1 MLLVRRA
8 AYMLFK
14 LFGYALFFTGAATKA
29 QQTSEFNSQAGF
41 SIYCNSNMDGTGKC
55 SRTDNGNPLTCIMIP
70 GQIIDCS
77 DQNKGEFD
85 CVQYGAVMPLQTQ
98 FFCLPDK
105 GKSSGDTFVDKTST
119 KSPTPVPPRAFPSSK
134 PSASQENNR
143 PKIRN
148 PFSDYNENQS
158 VPQQENFQDA
168 F

>member
-1 MLLVRRA
+1 VLIVRRA
-8 AYMLFK
+8 AWMLFR
-14 LFGYALFFTGAATKA
+14 LFGYALFFTGAESNA
-29 QQTSEFNSQAGF
+29 QQGSEFNSQAGF

-77 DQNKGEFD
+77 DQSKGEFD

-105 GKSSGDTFVDKTST
+105 GKSSDDAFVDDGDVKVITPAPLRAAPT
-119 KSPTPVPPRAFPSSK
+119 KPK
-134 PSASQENNR
+134 PSQENNL
-143 PKIRN
+143 PTFRN
-148 PFSDYNENQS
+148 PFSAYNENPAT
-158 VPQQENFQDA
+158 PQRENFQDA